1 MKPLQCVVFHT
12 NLSDNTSPFAIRIK
26 YTLHHGPLNNPERT
40 KSGDTGDPVV
50 IESAFCSYDVSAA
63 FIILKN
69 ISYGKR
75 GVPKF
80 TFGNLIPRHYRS
92 LESDIEKIWIWLRRK
107 VFDFNILIH
116 VSYFDVLT
124 RFWVFLQ
131 FITEHVPLQG
141 ELEYRRL
148 VHAYTCIDKWVF
160 YKRCNRYA
168 HEYSIVLNNAHA
180 CNLVCFI
187 T

>member
-1 MKPLQCVVFHT
+1 MKLLQCVVFHT

-26 YTLHHGPLNNPERT
+26 YTLHNGPLNNPERT

-69 ISYGKR
+69 ITYGKC

-80 TFGNLIPRHYRS
+80 TFGNLILRHYRS

-116 VSYFDVLT
+116 VSCFDVLT

-148 VHAYTCIDKWVF
+148 RSCLYMYW
-160 YKRCNRYA
+160 
-168 HEYSIVLNNAHA
+168 
-180 CNLVCFI
+180 
-187 T
+187 